1 MKYDEITMEKI
12 RAVPIFEVCS
22 KLGITLKGKG
32 KLTKKALCWYHND
45 THPSMQVSKKKN
57 LYKCFVCGEGGDVIK
72 LVQDH
77 ENLDFIAAC
86 DWLVKE
92 FNVVV
97 VANQKVVGD
106 LKSPTSAV
114 GDLQSPPPPKP
125 HHVVPLDTTLVTKS
139 RGIASDFCK
148 AVVATGYLSEGQL
161 HHAAERYQ
169 LGYSKEGGVIFWEID
184 EQQQV
189 HTGKIMYYQADC
201 HRDKSHTPTWVHAI
215 LKNQLPADYE
225 LQHCLFGQH
234 LLTSTKAS
242 ALTERKIA
250 IVESEKTAVIMS
262 EKFTDFVWL
271 SCGGMQMLTPELLA
285 PLVQYRIIIFPDADP
300 QGEAYRQWAEI
311 VNEAQRL
318 YHFRYPIRLSPLLE
332 QKATMQQ
339 KERKIDIVDFLFE
352 QDESH
357 V

>member
-1 MKYDEITMEKI
+1 MKYNEFDLQKI
-12 RAVPIFEVCS
+12 RELPIFEVCS

-32 KLTKKALCWYHND
+32 KLTKRTLCWHHND
-45 THPSMQVSKKKN
+45 THPSMRVNKEKN

-72 LVQDH
+72 LVQER
-77 ENLDFIAAC
+77 ENLDFLEAC

-92 FNVVV
+92 FDVILTNSTVQNPV
-97 VANQKVVGD
+97 
-106 LKSPTSAV
+106 KSKPSV
-114 GDLQSPPPPKP
+114 PPPA
-125 HHVVPLDTTLVTKS
+125 VIVPLDTVLVSKS
-139 RGIASDFCK
+139 KGLGSEFCK

-161 HHAAERYQ
+161 RNAAERYQ

-184 EQQQV
+184 GQLQV
-189 HTGKIMYYQADC
+189 HTGKIMYYQTDC
-201 HRDKSHTPTWVHAI
+201 HRDKGHNPTWVHAL
-215 LKNQLPADYE
+215 LKQQLPADYE

-234 LLTSTKAS
+234 LLGER
-242 ALTERKIA
+242 TERVA

-271 SCGGMQMLTPELLA
+271 SCGGMQMLKPELLA

-300 QGEAYRQWAEI
+300 EGEAYKQWTDI

-318 YHFRYPIRLSPLLE
+318 YRFRYPIRLSPLLE
-332 QKATMQQ
+332 QKATKEQ

>member
-1 MKYDEITMEKI
+1 MKYNELDLQKI
-12 RAVPIFEVCS
+12 REVPIFDVCS

-32 KLTKKALCWYHND
+32 KITKRTLCWHHND
-45 THPSMQVSKKKN
+45 KHPSMRINKEKN
-57 LYKCFVCGEGGDVIK
+57 IYKCFVCGEGGDVIK
-72 LVQDH
+72 LVQEH
-77 ENLDFIAAC
+77 ENLDFLEAC

-92 FNVVV
+92 FDVILTNSTV
-97 VANQKVVGD
+97 QKPV
-106 LKSPTSAV
+106 KSKPAV
-114 GDLQSPPPPKP
+114 SVPPV
-125 HHVVPLDTTLVTKS
+125 VVPLDTALVTKS
-139 RGIASDFCK
+139 KGLGSEFCK

-161 HHAAERYQ
+161 RHAAERYQ

-184 EQQQV
+184 QQQQV
-189 HTGKIMYYQADC
+189 HTGKIMYYQPDC
-201 HRDKSHTPTWVHAI
+201 HRDKEHHPTWVHTI
-215 LKNQLPADYE
+215 LKQQLPAEYE
-225 LQHCLFGQH
+225 LQHCLFGLH
-234 LLTSTKAS
+234 LLNER
-242 ALTERKIA
+242 TERVA

-271 SCGGMQMLTPELLA
+271 SCGGMQMLKPELFA

-300 QGEAYRQWAEI
+300 EGEAYKQWTDI

-318 YHFRYPIRLSPLLE
+318 YRFRYPIRLSPLLE
-332 QKATMQQ
+332 QKTTKEQ

>member
-1 MKYDEITMEKI
+1 MKYNELDLQKI
-12 RAVPIFEVCS
+12 REVPIFDVCS

-32 KLTKKALCWYHND
+32 KITKRTLCWHHND
-45 THPSMQVSKKKN
+45 KHPSMRINKDKN
-57 LYKCFVCGEGGDVIK
+57 IYKCFVCGEGGDVIK
-72 LVQDH
+72 LVQEH
-77 ENLDFIAAC
+77 ENLDFREAC

-92 FNVVV
+92 FDVILTNSTV
-97 VANQKVVGD
+97 QKPV
-106 LKSPTSAV
+106 KSKPAASV
-114 GDLQSPPPPKP
+114 PPV
-125 HHVVPLDTTLVTKS
+125 VVPLDTALVTKS
-139 RGIASDFCK
+139 KGLGSEFCK

-161 HHAAERYQ
+161 RHAAERYQ

-184 EQQQV
+184 QQQQV
-189 HTGKIMYYQADC
+189 HTGKIMYYQPDC
-201 HRDKSHTPTWVHAI
+201 HRDKEHHPTWVHTI
-215 LKNQLPADYE
+215 LKQQLPAEYE
-225 LQHCLFGQH
+225 LQHCLFGLH
-234 LLTSTKAS
+234 LLNER
-242 ALTERKIA
+242 TERVA

-271 SCGGMQMLTPELLA
+271 SCGGMQMLKPELFA

-300 QGEAYRQWAEI
+300 EGEAYKQWTDI

-318 YHFRYPIRLSPLLE
+318 YRFRYPIRLSPLLE
-332 QKATMQQ
+332 QKATKAQ

>member
-1 MKYDEITMEKI
+1 MKYNELDLQKI
-12 RAVPIFEVCS
+12 REVPIFDVCS

-32 KLTKKALCWYHND
+32 KMTKRTLCWNHND
-45 THPSMQVSKKKN
+45 KHPSMRINKDKN
-57 LYKCFVCGEGGDVIK
+57 IYKCFVCGEGGDVIK
-72 LVQDH
+72 LVQEH
-77 ENLDFIAAC
+77 ENLDFREAC

-92 FNVVV
+92 FDVILTNHTVQNHV
-97 VANQKVVGD
+97 
-106 LKSPTSAV
+106 KSKPSA
-114 GDLQSPPPPKP
+114 PPPPI
-125 HHVVPLDTTLVTKS
+125 VVPLDAALVTKS
-139 RGIASDFCK
+139 KGLGSEFCK

-161 HHAAERYQ
+161 RHAAERYQ

-184 EQQQV
+184 GQLQV
-189 HTGKIMYYQADC
+189 HTGKIMYYQSDC
-201 HRDKSHTPTWVHAI
+201 HRDKGHNPTWVHTI
-215 LKNQLPADYE
+215 LKKQLPADYE
-225 LQHCLFGQH
+225 LQHCLFGLH
-234 LLTSTKAS
+234 LLNER
-242 ALTERKIA
+242 TERVA

-271 SCGGMQMLTPELLA
+271 SCGGMQMLKPELFA

-300 QGEAYRQWAEI
+300 EGEAYKQWTDI

-318 YHFRYPIRLSPLLE
+318 YRFRYPIRLSPLLE
-332 QKATMQQ
+332 QKTTKEQ

>member
-1 MKYDEITMEKI
+1 MKFDELDLQKI
-12 RAVPIFEVCS
+12 REVPIFDVCS

-32 KLTKKALCWYHND
+32 KLTKRTLCWHHND
-45 THPSMQVSKKKN
+45 THPSMRVNKEKN

-72 LVQDH
+72 LVQEH
-77 ENLDFIAAC
+77 ENLDFLEAC

-92 FNVVV
+92 FDVILTNSTV
-97 VANQKVVGD
+97 QKPV
-106 LKSPTSAV
+106 KSKPFA
-114 GDLQSPPPPKP
+114 PPLPV
-125 HHVVPLDTTLVTKS
+125 VVPLDAALVTKS
-139 RGIASDFCK
+139 KGLDSEFCK
-148 AVVATGYLSEGQL
+148 AVVSTGYLSVGQL
-161 HHAAERYQ
+161 RNAAERYR

-189 HTGKIMYYQADC
+189 HTGKIMYYQPDC
-201 HRDKSHTPTWVHAI
+201 HRDKAHNPTWVHAL
-215 LKNQLPADYE
+215 LKQQLPADYE
-225 LQHCLFGQH
+225 LQHCLFGLH
-234 LLTSTKAS
+234 LLGER
-242 ALTERKIA
+242 TERVA

-271 SCGGMQMLTPELLA
+271 SCGGMQMLKPELLA

-300 QGEAYRQWAEI
+300 EGEAYKQWTDI

-318 YHFRYPIRLSPLLE
+318 YRFRYPIRLSPLLE
-332 QKATMQQ
+332 QKATKEQ